1 MLFVKKIEVVEV
13 DRDRVENIIYNR
25 ESIRAYDPETHRV
38 EETFKT
44 EIVDGQRFFNARGQ
58 EICIGMTA
66 AAREALGLPFSIFE
80 DMRYAAEAADRRCQT
95 TIRENKRLE
104 HRLDTIKKMSWWERF
119 NRLLIGY

>member
-13 DRDRVENIIYNR
+13 DRDRVENIICDR
-25 ESIRAYDPETHRV
+25 EGIRAYDPDIRYV

-44 EIVDGQRFFNARGQ
+44 EIVDGQRFVNYRGQ

-66 AAREALGLPFSIFE
+66 AAREALGLPFEIYE
-80 DMRYAAEAADRRCQT
+80 DMESRLFDANIEIKKRLIIQR
-95 TIRENKRLE
+95 RLE

-119 NRLLIGY
+119 NRLWIGY